1 MATNKLTDEQRKIV
15 EDNVNLIYGYCAKH
29 SLDADEY
36 FGVLSESL
44 CAAVRHHDPNKS
56 KLSTYVYQ
64 CFSMKLAREYR
75 TQTTQSRDASK
86 NNITLIPLD
95 CTIASE
101 NGRSML
107 LEDIV
112 ADNNDDTTVVD
123 LIDLIEY
130 CIAPYNDRYK
140 RIIWLMIDGYPGRD
154 IAKMVGVSP
163 SYVSVVLYR
172 FRTRFKSMLD
182 ITR

>member
-1 MATNKLTDEQRKIV
+1 MATKLTPEQCKLV
-15 EDNVNLIYGYCAKH
+15 EDNVNLIYGYCTKH
-29 SLDADEY
+29 HLDVDDY
-36 FGVLSESL
+36 FGVLAESL
-44 CAAVRHHDPNKS
+44 CAAVRHHDPSKS

-86 NNITLIPLD
+86 NNITLISLD
-95 CTIASE
+95 ATVLDANSHP
-101 NGRSML
+101 ML
-107 LEDIV
+107 LEDVIT
-112 ADNNDDTTVVD
+112 DNNDDTAVTD
-123 LIDLIEY
+123 LVDLIEY
-130 CIAPYNDRYK
+130 CIAPYNDKYK
-140 RIIWLMIDGYPGRD
+140 QIIWLMIDGYPGRD